1 MDVRVA
7 YKHIYHARTYSSR
20 RTKIK
25 VLSPE
30 KNRIIWKTDDHKGST
45 KERERGLVLT
55 VSDYPTR
62 GQGKKKRLSK
72 TRKSAGNNGELET
85 EIEQV
90 QQFVSAVVSPSW
102 ILPFYGEP

>member
-30 KNRIIWKTDDHKGST
+30 KNRIIWKPDDHKGST

-62 GQGKKKRLSK
+62 GQVKKKGCQKRENQLG
-72 TRKSAGNNGELET
+72 TMVN
-85 EIEQV
+85 
-90 QQFVSAVVSPSW
+90 
-102 ILPFYGEP
+102 